1 MWSPRQRRSDPER
14 PPLPAGDAPQRSP
27 SPRYT
32 TTGRGLESG
41 PPRVAE
47 IPPPGAGEERGDA
60 TLPPCASARLRGYV
74 TNARALERAA
84 PVAARGRRFP
94 ARRGEGAARPRPR
107 PRRPVRP
114 ALGARACRF
123 PTLPEPRGPGR
134 RGPRRAP
141 AASVRVRHS
150 ISRETRPGARGSC
163 CSLSGSPAPTTPRR
177 PPGERLL
184 ARAAQS
190 RLRTRP
196 LPAPRPPRR
205 RLDLLG
211 WRCAGR
217 ALRTTPGALPEPHT
231 PPLRRGGKD
240 RGQGGEPSADRAAGP
255 GLLARVPASGADSA
269 GIFKLS
275 LLGLLRKGRKGKLLW
290 EERFVYVHRGLPA
303 S

>member
-1 MWSPRQRRSDPER
+1 MC
-14 PPLPAGDAPQRSP
+14 QRSP
-27 SPRYT
+27 P
-32 TTGRGLESG
+32 G
-41 PPRVAE
+41 PPRAAAGACCFRAGPSQHLPGDAARRAR
-47 IPPPGAGEERGDA
+47 PPP
-60 TLPPCASARLRGYV
+60 
-74 TNARALERAA
+74 
-84 PVAARGRRFP
+84 AARG
-94 ARRGEGAARPRPR
+94 
-107 PRRPVRP
+107 
-114 ALGARACRF
+114 
-123 PTLPEPRGPGR
+123 
-134 RGPRRAP
+134 
-141 AASVRVRHS
+141 
-150 ISRETRPGARGSC
+150 SR

-290 EERFVYVHRGLPA
+290 EESRSPTCGWTGTVKFKA
-303 S
+303 